1 VSGLFAEP
9 DKSST
14 DGPFASIVLHCPTA
28 NAESTQAPLDNVT
41 RQLAAIDDPSDLDRL
56 EVCSLKRLENGET
69 FAESFDFVIFVISF
83 IRHRPGEAALITSA
97 FAVHGHTKAIQGQRS

>member
-14 DGPFASIVLHCPTA
+14 DGPFASVVLHRPTA
-28 NAESTQAPLDNVT
+28 NAESNETPSYNVT
-41 RQLAAIDDPSDLDRL
+41 RQLAAIDDPSDLDRF
-56 EVCSLKRLENGET
+56 EVRSLKRLENGET

-83 IRHRPGEAALITSA
+83 IRHRPGEGTAA
-97 FAVHGHTKAIQGQRS
+97 KR